1 MPPPTRRNEGDDET
15 VSREAPN
22 RYASDNDSLHVNRY
36 FPRKIGWLSRSP
48 SWLDALSI
56 ALITALSLISFM
68 AWLDNVHINTSNGL
82 WKSVLVRQWKADF
95 GAAPLDPSNYLYY
108 PLVSTLCRFLDLF
121 GVETGQI
128 SRQMALINTIC
139 ASITIAIVYWM
150 IRRLTGRRD
159 IAVLAATPAQVVGVS
174 VAFTLGWL
182 IEWRMMFPTLPPFLL
197 ALALSQGPLLRRAG
211 RVLLFLAAMISVVL
225 LVVYLWDGH
234 NGATGLAGLLWTGKG
249 TRTAWAGF
257 SWHKLGLVVSGMG
270 EYWLG
275 GHFLTGQHRASYSSE
290 WGLAF
295 TLQMVLLAAFI
306 LLLWCNRHDSKM
318 RTVAIIFLGTLAAG
332 ELMNAYSQPEDPQMQ
347 LNVMPW
353 LTVAAAL
360 VLANL
365 PSSILKSATT
375 VAAALVLVPLAY
387 NLKTFSGTRGS
398 DGRMQAALD
407 ELLRLSDPAQ
417 TIYVYSGMESIVA
430 WHFAKW
436 TPRWG
441 GVCEFGPSPQPV
453 PKIKLIG
460 FAPPLIFNPGW
471 TPKEYVASIKTELSC
486 AFDRGYGVIAGLAWT
501 NFGSEIDGWMTLL
514 HARDHGL
521 ALQPV
526 LNEYHIRSVGG
537 ASTDPQE
544 EYVEVI
550 GP

>member
-1 MPPPTRRNEGDDET
+1 MNGRPASCMPPPARHNEGDDET
-15 VSREAPN
+15 VSREAPK
-22 RYASDNDSLHVNRY
+22 RYTSDNDSLHVNRY
-36 FPRKIGWLSRSP
+36 FPREIGRLSRSP
-48 SWLDALSI
+48 AWLDAFSI
-56 ALITALSLISFM
+56 VLITAVSLISFM

-108 PLVSTLCRFLDLF
+108 PLVSSLCRFLDLL

-128 SRQMALINTIC
+128 WRQMALINTIC

-159 IAVLAATPAQVVGVS
+159 IATVAALFHLGSAFFLSLAIMDEDIMPSYMLVLAAMAMAAVWFSAPTAVQIAL
-174 VAFTLGWL
+174 VAATFTLGWL
-182 IEWRMMFPTLPPFLL
+182 IEWRMMFPTLPPLL
-197 ALALSQGPLLRRAG
+197 LSLAFSQGPTLQRAG
-211 RVLLFLAAMISVVL
+211 RILFFLAVMLGVVL
-225 LVVYLWDGH
+225 LIVYLWRGH
-234 NGATGLAGLLWTGKG
+234 NGATDVAGLLWTGKG

-257 SWHKLGLVVSGMG
+257 SWHKLGLIVSGMG

-295 TLQMVLLAAFI
+295 ALQMVLLAAFI
-306 LLLWCNRHDSKM
+306 LLLWCNRNDSKM

-365 PSSILKSATT
+365 PRSILQSATI
-375 VAAALVLVPLAY
+375 VAAALVLVALAY
-387 NLKTFSGTRGS
+387 NLKTFSATRGS

-407 ELLRLSDPAQ
+407 ELLRLSDPAE

-430 WHFAKW
+430 WHFATW
-436 TPRWG
+436 TPR
-441 GVCEFGPSPQPV
+441 
-453 PKIKLIG
+453 
-460 FAPPLIFNPGW
+460 
-471 TPKEYVASIKTELSC
+471 
-486 AFDRGYGVIAGLAWT
+486 
-501 NFGSEIDGWMTLL
+501 
-514 HARDHGL
+514 
-521 ALQPV
+521 
-526 LNEYHIRSVGG
+526 
-537 ASTDPQE
+537 
-544 EYVEVI
+544 
-550 GP
+550 